1 MHARDQVQLAALL
14 ATHAP
19 FQIRTMNQISP
30 KGLEQYWTHS
40 KSRLDRWGRLLK
52 DHSESIKEAPTAQL
66 PGHWD
71 TIRPI
76 LEEIL
81 ISDVLT
87 RVWTALCIAFDR
99 IHRGESS
106 EATVRSV
113 FIGHLEAR
121 NRALNLMVYGR
132 GLDADL
138 AVKLNRLRRRTER
151 WTDMLLGYVSVATDV
166 KNMGFDNERVQEF
179 SRDIRE
185 QARDGS
191 HSAGWPLLLSSALDA
206 FRSSTIDAPA
216 HPHLN
221 QRITAAIM
229 SCFGPEL
236 FDSTGVIRP
245 LWELRISNYAD
256 DTQTMVEQLLSLES
270 PEAAVPIELGSG
282 PNAPPPRF

>member
-1 MHARDQVQLAALL
+1 MAALL

-19 FQIRTMNQISP
+19 IQIRTMQQISA

-40 KSRLDRWGRLLK
+40 KARLDRWGRLLK
-52 DHSESIKEAPTAQL
+52 DHSENIKEAPTAEL
-66 PGHWD
+66 PRHWNS
-71 TIRPI
+71 IRPI

-87 RVWTALCIAFDR
+87 RIWTSLCIAFDR
-99 IHRGESS
+99 IHRSDS
-106 EATVRSV
+106 AEATVRSV

-132 GLDADL
+132 GLDADM

-151 WTDMLLGYVSVATDV
+151 WTDMLLGYVAVATDV
-166 KNMGFDNERVQEF
+166 RNMGFDNERVQEF

-206 FRSSTIDAPA
+206 FRTSTIDTPA

-221 QRITAAIM
+221 KQITAAIM

-270 PEAAVPIELGSG
+270 PDASLPTHLG
-282 PNAPPPRF
+282 PDTPTPRF

>member
-1 MHARDQVQLAALL
+1 MHSRDQVQLAALL

-19 FQIRTMNQISP
+19 IQIRSMKQISA
-30 KGLEQYWTHS
+30 KGLEQYWTNS
-40 KSRLDRWGRLLK
+40 KARLDRWGRLLK
-52 DHSESIKEAPTAQL
+52 DHSESVKNATAADL
-66 PGHWD
+66 PRHWE
-71 TIRPI
+71 TIRPV

-87 RVWTALCIAFDR
+87 RIWTSLCIAFDK
-99 IHRGESS
+99 IHRSETA

-151 WTDMLLGYVSVATDV
+151 WTDMLLGYVAVATDV
-166 KNMGFDNERVQEF
+166 RNMGFDNDRVQEF
-179 SRDIRE
+179 CRDIRE
-185 QARDGS
+185 QARAGS

-206 FRSSTIDAPA
+206 FRTSTIDSPA
-216 HPHLN
+216 HPQFN
-221 QRITAAIM
+221 QQIAAAIM

-270 PEAAVPIELGSG
+270 PDAAVPIHLGSDH
-282 PNAPPPRF
+282 PSPRF

>member
-1 MHARDQVQLAALL
+1 MHSRDQVQLAALL

-19 FQIRTMNQISP
+19 VQIRAMKQISS
-30 KGLEQYWTHS
+30 KGLEQYWINS
-40 KSRLDRWGRLLK
+40 KARLDRWGRLLK
-52 DHSESIKEAPTAQL
+52 EHSEVIKEAGAHRL
-66 PGHWD
+66 NGHWD
-71 TIRPI
+71 AIRPV

-87 RVWTALCIAFDR
+87 RVWTSLCIAFDR
-99 IHRGESS
+99 IHQSESA

-151 WTDMLLGYVSVATDV
+151 WTDMLLGYVAIATDV
-166 KNMGFDNERVQEF
+166 KNMGFDNDRVQEF
-179 SRDIRE
+179 TRDIRE

-206 FRSSTIDAPA
+206 FRTSTIDVPA

-221 QRITAAIM
+221 QQITSAIM
-229 SCFGPEL
+229 ACFGPEL

-256 DTQTMVEQLLSLES
+256 DTQTMVEELLSLES
-270 PEAAVPIELGSG
+270 PGEEVPIHLGPQG
-282 PNAPPPRF
+282 PTPRF